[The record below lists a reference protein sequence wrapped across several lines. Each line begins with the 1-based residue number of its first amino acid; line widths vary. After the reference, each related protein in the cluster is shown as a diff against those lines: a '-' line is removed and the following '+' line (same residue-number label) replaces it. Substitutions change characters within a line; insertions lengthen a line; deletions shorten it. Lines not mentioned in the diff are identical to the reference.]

1 MPSEH
6 LLRMRRATFVAMALS
21 TVVACGS
28 PERRSAHDTASA
40 PGRAETPVVNGPP
53 VVMATA
59 SQAERIAPG
68 AAPQLARRVDSAEQS
83 ALARLPAGSGHD
95 LVIGNCLICH
105 SAAMIEQQHKDTA
118 GWNKT
123 VTQMR
128 AWGAPLTATQ
138 TPVLVTY
145 LAQQFPAC
153 AAGPA
158 ARPVP

>member
-1 MPSEH
+1 MPSER
-6 LLRMRRATFVAMALS
+6 LLPLRHAIFAAVAMS

-28 PERRSAHDTASA
+28 PEQHSVRETSSA
-40 PGRAETPVVNGPP
+40 PAVARTAAGLPVIL
-53 VVMATA
+53 ATA
-59 SQAERIAPG
+59 AQAERMAPG
-68 AAPQLARRVDSAEQS
+68 EAPALAHRVESAEQS

-105 SAAMIEQQHKDTA
+105 SAAMIEQQHKDTVA
-118 GWNKT
+118 WNKT

-128 AWGAPLTATQ
+128 AWGAPLSAAQ
-138 TPVLVTY
+138 QPVLVAY
-145 LAQQFPAC
+145 LAQQFPAR